1 MKFIYQY
8 IKPFIGI
15 MIVGLLIKTIGTL
28 IELALPYILSYI
40 LDDLVP
46 NDGRLSMIILWGGIM
61 ILCALLALLC
71 NVKANRMASKV
82 ARDCTRKIR
91 HDLFYQTITL
101 SGKQLDYF
109 TIPSLE
115 ARITTDTYNVQNF
128 IGRIQ
133 RLGVRAPL
141 LLMGGLVV
149 TLIMDA
155 YLSLVMI
162 AILPII
168 FIVVLFISLKGVKL
182 YASVQDSVDG
192 MVRVVREDT
201 QGIRVIK
208 ALSKVE
214 KEQQRY
220 DKVNKKLINAEKKAS
235 LAMGFVNPIMSLLMN
250 LGITFVV
257 LIGAYR
263 VMNRQT
269 EPGKI
274 VAFTQYFTMIST
286 ATLSITRIF
295 MMYTKSSA
303 SASRIA
309 EVMNTVKDLE
319 IASLDIYPLVEND
332 DYIVFDNVS
341 FSYNQT
347 KDNLKNISF
356 RLSKG
361 QTLGIIG
368 ATGSGKTTLVH
379 LLMRFYDV
387 NKGAIRIGGKD
398 IRTIPENDLH
408 TLFGIVMQN
417 DFLFSD
423 TILENI
429 RFGREISQDDIEKAI
444 QISQAYDFIMSFP
457 EGLNHVLSQKATNIS
472 GGQKQRL
479 LIARALANHPKILIL
494 DDSSSALDYKTD
506 ANLRKAILQNLKDT
520 TSIIVTQRVSS
531 VMNADLII
539 VLEEGEI
546 IGMGNHQ
553 DLLNTCE
560 VYKEISESQIGGS
573 FID

>member
-379 LLMRFYDV
+379 Y
-387 NKGAIRIGGKD
+387 
-398 IRTIPENDLH
+398 
-408 TLFGIVMQN
+408 
-417 DFLFSD
+417 
-423 TILENI
+423 
-429 RFGREISQDDIEKAI
+429 
-444 QISQAYDFIMSFP
+444 
-457 EGLNHVLSQKATNIS
+457 
-472 GGQKQRL
+472 
-479 LIARALANHPKILIL
+479 
-494 DDSSSALDYKTD
+494 
-506 ANLRKAILQNLKDT
+506 
-520 TSIIVTQRVSS
+520 
-531 VMNADLII
+531 
-539 VLEEGEI
+539 
-546 IGMGNHQ
+546 
-553 DLLNTCE
+553 
-560 VYKEISESQIGGS
+560 
-573 FID
+573 

>member
-8 IKPFIGI
+8 LKPFIGI

-61 ILCALLALLC
+61 ILCALIALFC
-71 NVKANRMASKV
+71 NIKTNRMASKV

-91 HDLFYQTITL
+91 HDLFYRTITL

-141 LLMGGLVV
+141 LLMGGIIV

-168 FIVVLFISLKGVKL
+168 FVVVLFISLKGVKL
-182 YASVQDSVDG
+182 YANVQDSVDG

-220 DKVNKKLINAEKKAS
+220 DKVNKKLINAEKKAN

-309 EVMNTVKDLE
+309 EVMHTEKDLE
-319 IASLDIYPLVEND
+319 VASLDTYPLVEND

-347 KDNLKNISF
+347 KDNLKNINF
-356 RLSKG
+356 HLSKG
-361 QTLGIIG
+361 KTLGIIG
-368 ATGSGKTTLVH
+368 ATGSGKTTLIN

-387 NKGAIRIGGKD
+387 NKGSIRIGGKD
-398 IRTIPENDLH
+398 IRTIPEKDLH

-429 RFGREISQDDIEKAI
+429 RFGREISQNDIEKATK
-444 QISQAYDFIMSFP
+444 ISQAYDFIMSFP
-457 EGLNHVLSQKATNIS
+457 EGFNHVLSQKATNIS

-479 LIARALANHPKILIL
+479 LIARALANHPEILIL

-506 ANLRKAILQNLKDT
+506 ANLRKAILQNLEHT
-520 TSIIVTQRVSS
+520 TSIIVAQRVSS

-553 DLLNTCE
+553 DLLSTCE
-560 VYKEISESQIGGS
+560 VYREISESQMGGS